1 MAGFTPFRWE
11 AEKRLPGADTRYLLR
26 LADFV
31 LAGGDGRAEASM
43 FSYSYVRLPRDAS
56 RPVLFAYNGGPGAAS
71 GLLHMGLLGPRLV
84 KFPGYPELEWPAKT
98 RLEDNAEWLLDCC
111 DIVLADPPGAGWARL
126 LDEDAA
132 GEYYSVGGDA
142 RAFARFIGAW
152 LRENGREA
160 SPVYLL
166 GESYGTIRSVALADC
181 LPEDVRLAGIIS
193 VGTSLNVGSRGTLP
207 VEPNV
212 RRLGANAACCWFH
225 HHRGELPLE
234 DFVRE
239 AMDFAYGAY
248 ARALLLG
255 SRLPEAEREDALD
268 KLAYYTGVDRGFL
281 AENRLR
287 FGEPDFLLRCCPGRV
302 LSVYDSRL
310 TYAPA
315 EGESYASNDMES
327 ADIFEPDT
335 AKDGFMGCVCPAF
348 DRALAEYA
356 EGLETPGREYLDDS
370 LEIGRRWNYRGYE
383 KDTLALP
390 AELMARMPR
399 LRFMFVNGCYDLSS
413 TFDFMDYYLSQY
425 DLPAGRVERVTLPSG
440 HASYVGEGMAEELN
454 RRIRAFIT
462 REG

>member
-1 MAGFTPFRWE
+1 
-11 AEKRLPGADTRYLLR
+11 
-26 LADFV
+26 
-31 LAGGDGRAEASM
+31 
-43 FSYSYVRLPRDAS
+43 
-56 RPVLFAYNGGPGAAS
+56 
-71 GLLHMGLLGPRLV
+71 MGLLGPRLV

-193 VGTSLNVGSRGTLP
+193 VGTSLNVGSRGTLY

-255 SRLPEAEREDALD
+255 NRLPEAEREDALD
-268 KLAYYTGVDRGFL
+268 KLAYFTGVDRGFL

-287 FGEPDFLLRCCPGRV
+287 FGEPDFLLRCCPGRGAER
-302 LSVYDSRL
+302 LRLAPHLRSR
-310 TYAPA
+310 
-315 EGESYASNDMES
+315 
-327 ADIFEPDT
+327 
-335 AKDGFMGCVCPAF
+335 
-348 DRALAEYA
+348 R
-356 EGLETPGREYLDDS
+356 GRELCEQRY
-370 LEIGRRWNYRGYE
+370 GVRGYFRAGHRQGR
-383 KDTLALP
+383 LYGLR
-390 AELMARMPR
+390 LPR
-399 LRFMFVNGCYDLSS
+399 LRPG
-413 TFDFMDYYLSQY
+413 
-425 DLPAGRVERVTLPSG
+425 P
-440 HASYVGEGMAEELN
+440 
-454 RRIRAFIT
+454 RRIRRGA
-462 REG
+462 